1 MSHLII
7 KKNIERLL
15 KANDWRVADLENKIG
30 QSRSVTN
37 IFRGLSKNPTIEVL
51 QSIAKAFD
59 VEIQELL
66 LDHTTHDSVLNTSLL
81 QDTCNKIIQELDAIE
96 HPITVKYSNV
106 FSIIKEVYDYSV
118 QLGLEQAD
126 ENYIKWTL
134 QKLYKTS
141 SAPH

>member
-15 KANDWRVADLENKIG
+15 KEKDWRVEDLENKLG

-51 QSIAKAFD
+51 QSIAKAFN

-66 LDHTTHDSVLNTSLL
+66 LDHNDQDSILNIFLL
-81 QDTCNKIIQELDAIE
+81 RDTCDKVIKELEFIQY
-96 HPITVKYSNV
+96 PITVKYSNV
-106 FSIIKEVYDYSV
+106 FSLIKEIYEYSV
-118 QLGLEQAD
+118 QLGLNQAD
-126 ENYIKWTL
+126 ENYIKWTIH
-134 QKLYKTS
+134 KIYKNH
-141 SAPH
+141 PH